1 MNSRIASINIGFKNC
16 VFLSRNPYTI
26 GRIINDKVSD
36 AHVAW
41 TAQRPISVKVEKID
55 ALHDKLSLG
64 YDDNENVEGTIT
76 WRKSANDKHYVF
88 EKFE

>member
-1 MNSRIASINIGFKNC
+1 MNSRKTSINIGFKNC
-16 VFLSRNPYTI
+16 VFLSRNPFTI
-26 GRIINDKVSD
+26 QHIISDKVSD
-36 AHVAW
+36 AHVVW
-41 TAQRPISVKVEKID
+41 TAQRPISVKVEGID

-88 EKFE
+88 VKFE

>member
-16 VFLSRNPYTI
+16 MFPSRRAKAIENV
-26 GRIINDKVSD
+26 INDKVSD
-36 AHVAW
+36 THVAW

>member
-1 MNSRIASINIGFKNC
+1 MNSRKISINIGFKNC
-16 VFLSRNPYTI
+16 VFLSRNPFTI
-26 GRIINDKVSD
+26 QRIISDKVSD
-36 AHVAW
+36 THVAW
-41 TAQRPISVKVEKID
+41 TAQRPISVKIEKID

-64 YDDNENVEGTIT
+64 YDDNENVEGAIT